1 MKPLRSLRLCEIVE
15 WPRFPFADGECFFGL
30 VERGSSLIDQ
40 MLRRGRFS
48 LILGKLITK
57 ELLLQ
62 KDVLGI
68 SIRECVA
75 SSSKGALL
83 IPMNQSTGVDE
94 LF

>member
-1 MKPLRSLRLCEIVE
+1 
-15 WPRFPFADGECFFGL
+15 
-30 VERGSSLIDQ
+30 

-48 LILGKLITK
+48 LILNKLITK

-75 SSSKGALL
+75 SSSKGALFIL
-83 IPMNQSTGVDE
+83 MNQGNGVDE

>member
-1 MKPLRSLRLCEIVE
+1 
-15 WPRFPFADGECFFGL
+15 
-30 VERGSSLIDQ
+30 

-62 KDVLGI
+62 KDVLGF

-83 IPMNQSTGVDE
+83 IPMNQSKGLDE

>member
-1 MKPLRSLRLCEIVE
+1 MRLVRVVPSWSLRYRSSTISKL
-15 WPRFPFADGECFFGL
+15 FLTPFL
-30 VERGSSLIDQ
+30 RLDQ

-83 IPMNQSTGVDE
+83 IPMNQSKGVDE

>member
-1 MKPLRSLRLCEIVE
+1 MRLVRVAPSWSLRYLSSTISKL
-15 WPRFPFADGECFFGL
+15 FLTPFL
-30 VERGSSLIDQ
+30 RLDQ
-40 MLRRGRFS
+40 TLRRGRFS
-48 LILGKLITK
+48 LILGKLIMK

-83 IPMNQSTGVDE
+83 IPMNQSKGMDE